1 MKTEMFP
8 IMVTEAGVSAKIR
21 KVSKTRDGATY
32 DSFMVDYFLLGKRKQ
47 VWRSDLTEAKQVARD
62 ACNKIANGQ
71 QDVLHL
77 SNADRLTYVRAA
89 ESATKAQLPID
100 TACRDHAEIL
110 AILDGKASPA
120 EVARDWIKRHET
132 QLPRITLTK
141 TVEECLE
148 QAKVDRKSK
157 ERIKR
162 LSALELFA
170 DNLQVEVHTIT
181 PDLVSRW
188 LSALPFAERTRRNY
202 SDTIGFLNRFCIRR
216 GYLHKGTDW
225 LDGVQKYRKR
235 KIGNITTYEPSEL
248 ETLLRYAEKKAQDMA
263 PFLAIGSFAGMRHSE
278 IDRLD
283 WKQVDLKD
291 GFIEVLPI
299 DGTKS
304 EERRRLVPIKANLKA
319 WLLRYR
325 KESGPVCPHA
335 NSTKQLLK
343 TAAGAKLI
351 WKHNALRHSCISYR
365 IAESGDV
372 ARVADES
379 GNSVPV
385 IKSNYLRR
393 VKPTQAA
400 EWFSIMPTRKISRV
414 GYHPARGVRKKSTK
428 PETVERRSSMNR

>member
-1 MKTEMFP
+1 MKTETFP
-8 IMVTEAGVSAKIR
+8 ITVTEAGVSAKIR
-21 KVSKTRDGATY
+21 KVTKTRDGATY

-71 QDVLHL
+71 QDVLRL
-77 SNADRLTYVRAA
+77 CNTDRLTYVRAA
-89 ESATKAQLPID
+89 EAASKAQIPID
-100 TACRDHAEIL
+100 TACRDHAELL

-120 EVARDWIKRHET
+120 EVIRDWIKRQQSE
-132 QLPRITLTK
+132 LPRVALSK
-141 TVEECLE
+141 AVEECLE
-148 QAKVDRKSK
+148 QARTDRKSK

-162 LSALELFA
+162 LSSLERFA
-170 DNLQVEVHTIT
+170 NDLQVEVHTIT

-202 SDTIGFLNRFCIRR
+202 SDTIAFLCRFCVRR

-235 KIGNITTYEPSEL
+235 KIGIITTYDPSEM
-248 ETLLRYAEKKAQDMA
+248 ETLLRYAEKKAKDMA
-263 PFLAIGSFAGMRHSE
+263 PFLAIGAFAGMRHSE
-278 IDRLD
+278 VHRLD

-304 EERRRLVPIKANLKA
+304 EERRRLVPIKPNLKA
-319 WLLRYR
+319 WLARYR
-325 KESGPVCPHA
+325 QASGPVCPHA
-335 NSTKQLLK
+335 NTTKQLLSI
-343 TAAGAKLI
+343 AAGAKMP

-393 VKPTQAA
+393 VKPAEAA
-400 EWFSIMPTRKISRV
+400 KWFSIMPTRTKLT
-414 GYHPARGVRKKSTK
+414 GRKLVVQQRATS
-428 PETVERRSSMNR
+428 

>member
-1 MKTEMFP
+1 MT
-8 IMVTEAGVSAKIR
+8 KI
-21 KVSKTRDGATY
+21 RDGAAY

-47 VWRSDLTEAKQVARD
+47 VWRADLVEAKQVARD
-62 ACNKIANGQ
+62 ACGKIANGQ
-71 QDVLHL
+71 QEVLQL
-77 SNADRLTYVRAA
+77 SSTDRHAYVRAA
-89 ESATKAQLPID
+89 EAASKAQLPID
-100 TACRDHAEIL
+100 TACRDHVEVL

-120 EVARDWIKRHET
+120 EVARDWIKRHES
-132 QLPRITLTK
+132 QLPRIGLSK
-141 TVEECLE
+141 AVDECLE
-148 QAKVDRKSK
+148 QAKTDRKSK

-162 LSALELFA
+162 LSSLERLA
-170 DNLQVEVHTIT
+170 NDLQVEVHTIT

-188 LSALPFAERTRRNY
+188 LAALPFAERTRRNY
-202 SDTIGFLNRFCIRR
+202 SDTIAFLCRFCVRR

-235 KIGNITTYEPSEL
+235 KIGTITTYEPSEV
-248 ETLLRYAEKKAQDMA
+248 EVLLRYAEKKVQDMA
-263 PFLAIGSFAGMRHSE
+263 PFLAIGAFAGLRHSE

-283 WKQVDLKD
+283 WKQIDLAD

-319 WLLRYR
+319 WLLRFR
-325 KESGPVCPHA
+325 RTSGPVCPHK

-343 TAAGAKLI
+343 TAAGAKMT

-393 VKPTQAA
+393 VKPAA
-400 EWFSIMPTRKISRV
+400 AAKWFSIGPAAKPTGRKLAV
-414 GYHPARGVRKKSTK
+414 QQKATVCTNPA
-428 PETVERRSSMNR
+428 